1 MVAAALRSLSSE
13 IEVPDSGSVRDDS
26 GVLRVVGKREPG

>member
-26 GVLRVVGKREPG
+26 ELWASESQG